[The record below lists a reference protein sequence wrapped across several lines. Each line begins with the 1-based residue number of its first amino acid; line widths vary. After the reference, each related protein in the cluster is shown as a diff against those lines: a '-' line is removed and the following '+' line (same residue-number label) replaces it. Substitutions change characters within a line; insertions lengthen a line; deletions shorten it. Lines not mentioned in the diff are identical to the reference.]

1 MDERHRLLPHHLI
14 LEGRNRLSL
23 SGIEDV
29 ESFDES
35 GIICHTSKGILFV
48 KGIDLHVDKLSLDGG
63 ELSVEGT
70 VNSLVYEDTPE
81 SSGGGFLSR
90 LFR

>member
-1 MDERHRLLPHHLI
+1 MDERQRLLPHHLI
-14 LEGRNRLSL
+14 LEGRSRLSL

-35 GIICHTSKGILFV
+35 GIICHTSKGTLIV
-48 KGIDLHVDKLSLDGG
+48 KGTNLHVDKLSLDGG

-70 VNSLVYEDTPE
+70 VNSLIYEDTPE
-81 SSGGGFLSR
+81 SGGGFWSR